1 MAVGLGH
8 IECTK
13 IRKNQPES
21 KYFCRVSLKVALNA
35 PDEEYIHSGI
45 IAQSWRHPAVNA
57 GRFGLELVLLATQN
71 YFAGFDE
78 ESKREI
84 MRKVTEL

>member
-1 MAVGLGH
+1 LTDN
-8 IECTK
+8 IESSK
-13 IRKNQPES
+13 IRKNAS
-21 KYFCRVSLKVALNA
+21 AVSYINFGIIMKNMRYANTRGG
-35 PDEEYIHSGI
+35 EIHSGI
-45 IAQSWRHPAVNA
+45 ILLITQS
-57 GRFGLELVLLATQN
+57 